1 MRKRLKIVSLLTA
14 LALLG
19 GLLGGCGKSSRIETD
34 SVAVQETTD
43 PLLAEHQKQLEQ
55 LNSSYT
61 KRLTSNSQGVEFHL
75 YYDDT
80 QSMLGFV
87 EAANGQNTFVT
98 MLDKSIDCAK
108 GMLNNG
114 FSALKAYTLVD
125 EIPGDK
131 KNQELNWTEVDIVG
145 ALQAQFLRSDFYT
158 GSHTGH
164 REGTLTH
171 AGTGTKV
178 GPLARLF
185 LDGNDPF
192 VKGTFTVVVTDLR
205 EQGFDLDDLV
215 NGLLSYREAE
225 PGAEIC
231 IVGCISDYT
240 GELSVPAYSNSNA
253 GADIASI
260 DNYDGP
266 AAYYY
271 IMAGPTEQMDQ
282 YIGMLQ
288 DNMQDENLVYATFE
302 ELAASEGKPLSFSR
316 EKYHGGKA
324 HGRFATGKCF
334 RQWENH
340 ARDGAGGRTAG
351 VFGPRHQKKNPWYGS
366 RNDEYCRHTAAGGKD
381 GSKQDRNGAGK
392 ASSLQGSCRKPDG
405 KPVY

>member
-302 ELAASEGKPLSFSR
+302 EL
-316 EKYHGGKA
+316 
-324 HGRFATGKCF
+324 
-334 RQWENH
+334 
-340 ARDGAGGRTAG
+340 GGR
-351 VFGPRHQKKNPWYGS
+351 
-366 RNDEYCRHTAAGGKD
+366 
-381 GSKQDRNGAGK
+381 
-392 ASSLQGSCRKPDG
+392 L
-405 KPVY
+405 